1 MNNPELYTRFVFGK
15 RIGSTIVEFST
26 SETKNLLHIHTRE
39 EEEHED
45 AGSYLF
51 LDPQE
56 IDLFIATLNLYKHKI
71 MNPRKEEDE

>member
-1 MNNPELYTRFVFGK
+1 MKPELSTRFVFGK
-15 RIGSTIVEFST
+15 RIGSTIVDISSDNEQVI
-26 SETKNLLHIHTRE
+26 IHTRE
-39 EEEHED
+39 EAEHED